1 LRWRL
6 YIEEYTPDLKYIQ
19 GLHNVVAD
27 ALSRLTTD
35 DRIIGETKELFSTV
49 MQCLGADTEEFEL
62 HPVSYS
68 HLDLAQQ
75 ADPQIKKILKQ
86 DTSKYNVK
94 DFHGGG
100 RLDPLCA
107 IKEKL

>member
-1 LRWRL
+1 M
-6 YIEEYTPDLKYIQ
+6 P
-19 GLHNVVAD
+19 
-27 ALSRLTTD
+27 
-35 DRIIGETKELFSTV
+35 
-49 MQCLGADTEEFEL
+49 GADPEDFDL

-68 HLDLAQQ
+68 HLDPAQQ

-100 RLDPLCA
+100 KTRSLVCYNGKIVVPKKLQTHVVDWYHTVLCHPLA
-107 IKEKL
+107 TWGSW